1 MLSERLISRVAG
13 VARLCWS
20 LMSLKYGRSRAAVL
34 VLALSHAAGPARAN
48 EFSGPGRDRWQM
60 PNEVLAALDLKKGD
74 VVADIGAGTGYFTTR
89 FAQAVGPRG
98 KVYAVDIDAH
108 VLEYLEKEARKQNL
122 SNVETLV
129 SREDDPSL
137 PTGSVNLAFFCD
149 TIHEIADRVS
159 FYRKVRQ
166 ALKSNGRMVVI
177 DSIPPPER
185 QGGGVQ
191 VSGRQVSRDSTV
203 REAEQAGFRL
213 VKEQKFL
220 PRQFFLVFKRVNG
233 TPR

>member
-1 MLSERLISRVAG
+1 
-13 VARLCWS
+13 
-20 LMSLKYGRSRAAVL
+20 MSVKCVT
-34 VLALSHAAGPARAN
+34 
-48 EFSGPGRDRWQM
+48 GRDRWQM
-60 PNEVLAALDLKKGD
+60 PNEVLAALDLKRGD

-98 KVYAVDIDAH
+98 KAYAVDIDAH
-108 VLEYLEKEARKQNL
+108 VLEYLKKEARKQNL
-122 SNVETLV
+122 NNVEMVV

-137 PTGSVNLAFFCD
+137 PAGSVNLAFFCD
-149 TIHEIADRVS
+149 TVHEIAERVS

-166 ALKSNGRMVVI
+166 ALKSNGRMAVI
-177 DSIPPPER
+177 DSIPPPAR
-185 QGGGVQ
+185 QGGGAQ